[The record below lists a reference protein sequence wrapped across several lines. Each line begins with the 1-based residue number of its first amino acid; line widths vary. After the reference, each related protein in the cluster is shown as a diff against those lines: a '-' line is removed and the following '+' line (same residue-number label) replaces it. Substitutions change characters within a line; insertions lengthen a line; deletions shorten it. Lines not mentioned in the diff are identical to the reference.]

1 MKTLKYFF
9 ILLFLS
15 SCTNPNNQ
23 LFYKAKA
30 KKMTNLQLV
39 KNAEYKI
46 DLGGYSLTEK
56 EIDDLMVN
64 IFKSKNINLVLT
76 ECKYKLKISKFDY
89 RLEKK
94 EAEVYDKDGFGTNQ
108 FGNQLNIQ
116 LDIESVF
123 FDTINQKEQD
133 FKWNLGDIKPVHS
146 DLLFDFFPADSENK
160 YKPKVNIANYFN
172 IVSHK
177 SVKIVNR
184 AERKE

>member
-1 MKTLKYFF
+1 VKTLKYFF

-23 LFYKAKA
+23 FFYKAKA

-39 KNAEYKI
+39 KNADYNI
-46 DLGGYSLTEK
+46 DIEGYSLTEK

-64 IFKSKNINLVLT
+64 IFKTKNINIIFT
-76 ECKYKLKISKFDY
+76 ECKYKLIISKFDY

-94 EAEVYDKDGFGTNQ
+94 EAEVFDNDGLGTGQ
-108 FGNQLNIQ
+108 YGNQLNIR
-116 LDIESVF
+116 LDIESIF
-123 FDTINQKEQD
+123 FDTINKKEQE

-146 DLLFDFFPADSENK
+146 ELLFDFFPADSENK

-177 SVKIVNR
+177 IVKIVNR